1 MRPDQ
6 RPVRPAPSNCRVP
19 LRRPSVAP
27 FTNALY
33 LEVLVVLACNLM
45 RNSSF
50 KPSGISGS
58 ARRRSNVEPCKSG
71 KDIKYSPNMCS
82 SRALRLVALDTSPLV
97 TSKVRLASLAC
108 SFATASITDSAK
120 SKSTLKPLSLMR
132 WSRCQRSSSNP
143 E

>member
-71 KDIKYSPNMCS
+71 KDIKYSPKICS
-82 SRALRLVALDTSPLV
+82 SRASRLLVLDTSPLV
-97 TSKVRLASLAC
+97 ISIVCNDRLAC
-108 SFATASITDSAK
+108 SLTTALMAASAR
-120 SKSTLKPLSLMR
+120 SKSTLNPRSLIR
-132 WSRCQRSSSNP
+132 WSKCHRASSNP